1 MVWLPYMLTTLELL
15 AAGFGLTVDTVLA
28 VALTERRNRAAL
40 QSWMVS
46 FAAGAWLWHAGSAG
60 YFWTTDF
67 TATAASGLRWLS
79 MLAML
84 VGLLLMPCS
93 LLHAVLRL
101 SQTGWTGR
109 PAPAGWKWF
118 LYLPVVLAAPIAG
131 SLGGG
136 RSDSFLVQV
145 QPWTLPYLA
154 AITIINAASAA
165 VFWQIGRRAPLP
177 GAPRFFTALS
187 LLIGALTIV
196 LNVLMYV
203 ILRTNDDSFHLWV
216 AATILLPVLPMLWF
230 AYAVIRF
237 GFFPLVVERSLIYGG
252 LLAAAAMLHQTIVS
266 RVEASWQQ
274 RVGIDLAVAEILL
287 AAGVILGYAPIRR
300 RVREAL
306 RYLLGP
312 GVRFY
317 RERLQQASVDLAAR
331 SGETP
336 PQLAAW
342 MLDAVRALFPGQ
354 DVEVWI
360 RDEVRQRRWEARS
373 RELLPVDRMVE
384 LCERLRAAG
393 LRLIFADQAP
403 TRGDAELL
411 LQRRIALVVR
421 CEYQTIEGLI
431 LIGGQPAQ
439 KAWGD
444 EELGGLLLLTE
455 QWAGAVS
462 NSLLQ
467 SDRQSAERRAWQNE
481 KLSALG
487 LLAGSI
493 AHEIKNPLSSIKT
506 LTAVALEESDPASD
520 HAETLRLVLQEID
533 RLAGT
538 TSQLLGFVRPSGAA
552 AADVVEAVRQTVQ
565 VAGHLARQRQ
575 VSLTLEVPEQPL
587 RTVAP
592 GEALRSILL
601 NLTLN
606 ALEACPPSGR
616 VTVRCRA
623 VEDQILL
630 EVADTGPGLPQ
641 EVQDHLFDAF
651 QTTKAQGTGLG
662 LYSVA
667 CTARDLDGSV
677 ECESSPGAGATFR
690 VRLPRDKEGSEA

>member
-1 MVWLPYMLTTLELL
+1 MLTTLELL
-15 AAGFGLTVDTVLA
+15 AAGLGLTVDTVLA
-28 VALTERRNRAAL
+28 VALMERRNRAAL
-40 QSWMVS
+40 HSWMVT
-46 FAAGAWLWHAGSAG
+46 FAAGAWFWHAGNAG
-60 YFWTTDF
+60 YFWSTGF
-67 TATAASGLRWLS
+67 ATASPGLRWLS
-79 MLAML
+79 MLSML
-84 VGLLLMPCS
+84 IGLLLMPCS

-101 SQTGWTGR
+101 SQTGWTGQT
-109 PAPAGWKWF
+109 APVGWRWF
-118 LYLPVVLAAPIAG
+118 LYLPVALAAPIAG
-131 SLGGG
+131 SLRGAGAE
-136 RSDSFLVQV
+136 SFLEQV
-145 QPWTLPYLA
+145 EPWMVPYLA

-165 VFWQIGRRAPLP
+165 VVWRIGRRTPLP
-177 GAPRFFTALS
+177 GAPRFFAGLS
-187 LLIGALTIV
+187 LLIGSVTVA
-196 LNVLMYV
+196 LNVSMFVVMRMPGDSYHAWIAV
-203 ILRTNDDSFHLWV
+203 I
-216 AATILLPVLPMLWF
+216 ILLPVLPSLWF

-252 LLAAAAMLHQTIVS
+252 LLAVAVMLHQSIVR

-274 RVGIDLAVAEILL
+274 RVGIDLALAELVLVL
-287 AAGVILGYAPIRR
+287 AVVLGYAPIRR

-312 GVRFY
+312 GVVFF
-317 RERLQQASVDLAAR
+317 RERLQRASVDLAAR
-331 SGETP
+331 SGESP
-336 PQLAAW
+336 LQLAAW
-342 MLDAVRALFPGQ
+342 MRDAVQSLFPRQ
-354 DVEVWI
+354 DVQVLL
-360 RDEVRQRRWEARS
+360 RDEVRQRRWEAGS
-373 RELLPVDRMVE
+373 RELLSPE
-384 LCERLRAAG
+384 RAAG
-393 LRLIFADQAP
+393 LCDRLREAGLRLTYADQAP

-411 LQRRIALVVR
+411 LQQRVVFAVR

-431 LIGGQPAQ
+431 LIGGQA
-439 KAWGD
+439 ARSGWGD

-493 AHEIKNPLSSIKT
+493 AHEIKNPLSSMKT
-506 LTAVALEESDPASD
+506 LTAVALEESDSGSD
-520 HAETLRLVLQEID
+520 HAATLRLVLQEID

-538 TSQLLGFVRPSGAA
+538 TSQLLSFVRPSGAVIADA
-552 AADVVEAVRQTVQ
+552 AEAARQTVQ

-575 VSLTLEVPEQPL
+575 VLLSLEVPEFPL
-587 RTVAP
+587 RTIAP

-616 VTVRCRA
+616 VTVRCQGA
-623 VEDQILL
+623 GSHVVL
-630 EVADTGPGLPQ
+630 EVVDTGPGLSP
-641 EVQDHLFDAF
+641 EVQDHLFNAF

-667 CTARDLDGSV
+667 CTVRDLEGSV

-690 VRLPRDKEGSEA
+690 VRLPRNDQESAT

>member
-1 MVWLPYMLTTLELL
+1 MLTTLELL
-15 AAGFGLTVDTVLA
+15 AAGLGLTVDTVLA
-28 VALTERRNRAAL
+28 VALMERRNRAAL
-40 QSWMVS
+40 HSWMVT
-46 FAAGAWLWHAGSAG
+46 FAAGAWFWHGGNAG
-60 YFWTTDF
+60 YFWSTGF
-67 TATAASGLRWLS
+67 ATASPGLRWLS
-79 MLAML
+79 MLSML
-84 VGLLLMPCS
+84 IGLLLMPCS

-101 SQTGWTGR
+101 SQTGWTGQT
-109 PAPAGWKWF
+109 APVGWRWF
-118 LYLPVVLAAPIAG
+118 LYLPVALAAPIAG
-131 SLGGG
+131 SLQGADAG
-136 RSDSFLVQV
+136 SFLEQV
-145 QPWTLPYLA
+145 EPWMVPYLA

-165 VFWQIGRRAPLP
+165 VVWRIGRRTPLP
-177 GAPRFFTALS
+177 GAPRFFAGLS
-187 LLIGALTIV
+187 LLIGSVTVA
-196 LNVLMYV
+196 LNVSMFVVMRMPGDSYHAWIAV
-203 ILRTNDDSFHLWV
+203 I
-216 AATILLPVLPMLWF
+216 ILLPVLPSLWF

-252 LLAAAAMLHQTIVS
+252 LLAVAVMLHQSIVR

-274 RVGIDLAVAEILL
+274 RVGIDLALAELVLVL
-287 AAGVILGYAPIRR
+287 AVVLGYAPIRR

-312 GVRFY
+312 GVVFF
-317 RERLQQASVDLAAR
+317 RERLQRASVDLAAR
-331 SGETP
+331 SGESP
-336 PQLAAW
+336 LQLAAW
-342 MLDAVRALFPGQ
+342 MRDAVQSLFPRQ
-354 DVEVWI
+354 DVQVLL
-360 RDEVRQRRWEARS
+360 RDEVRQRRWEASS
-373 RELLPVDRMVE
+373 RELLSPE
-384 LCERLRAAG
+384 RAAG
-393 LRLIFADQAP
+393 LCDRLREAGLRLTYADQAP

-411 LQRRIALVVR
+411 LEQRVVLAVR
-421 CEYQTIEGLI
+421 GEYQTIEGLI
-431 LIGGQPAQ
+431 LIGGQA
-439 KAWGD
+439 ARSGWGD

-493 AHEIKNPLSSIKT
+493 AHEIKNPLSSMKT
-506 LTAVALEESDPASD
+506 LTAVALEESDPGSD
-520 HAETLRLVLQEID
+520 HAATLRLVLQEID

-538 TSQLLGFVRPSGAA
+538 TSQLLSFVRPSGAA
-552 AADVVEAVRQTVQ
+552 VADAAEAARQTVQ

-575 VSLTLEVPEQPL
+575 VLLSLEVPESPL
-587 RTVAP
+587 RTIAP

-616 VTVRCRA
+616 VTVRCRGA
-623 VEDQILL
+623 GSHVVL
-630 EVADTGPGLPQ
+630 EVIDTGPGLAP

-667 CTARDLDGSV
+667 CTVRDLEGSV

-690 VRLPRDKEGSEA
+690 VRLPRNDQESAT